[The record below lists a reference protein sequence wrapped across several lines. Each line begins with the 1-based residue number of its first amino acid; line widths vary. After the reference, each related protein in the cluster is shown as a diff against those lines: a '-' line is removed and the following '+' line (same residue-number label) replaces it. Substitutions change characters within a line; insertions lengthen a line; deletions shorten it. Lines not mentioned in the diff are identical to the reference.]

1 MLTSN
6 STDFLFV
13 YGTLMKS
20 YGRNPFISEMEQF
33 ASFQSPAF
41 TTGELYLIDYYP
53 GFIKTENFEFVY
65 GELFEI
71 HNPENLFAVLDPY
84 EGFNP
89 EDSVNS
95 LYVREEIEVFLDI
108 NKNSIKAWA
117 YVFNKPAHLYRR
129 IESGNFMDF
138 AEAGE

>member
-1 MLTSN
+1 
-6 STDFLFV
+6 
-13 YGTLMKS
+13 
-20 YGRNPFISEMEQF
+20 
-33 ASFQSPAF
+33 
-41 TTGELYLIDYYP
+41 
-53 GFIKTENFEFVY
+53 
-65 GELFEI
+65 
-71 HNPENLFAVLDPY
+71 PENLFAVLDPY

-108 NKNSIKAWA
+108 NKNPIKAWG
-117 YVFNKPAHLYRR
+117 YVFNKPADLYRR